1 MERYRHK
8 WRDTDTNGE
17 IQTQMERYR
26 HEWRDTDTNGE
37 IPDEYGLTAS
47 EKM

>member
-8 WRDTDTNGE
+8 
-17 IQTQMERYR
+17 
-26 HEWRDTDTNGE
+26 WRDTDTNGE